1 MNSTSTHL
9 SPAELAAQCIN
20 QTNKSVF
27 LTGKAGTGKTT
38 FLRSVIEH
46 THKNAIIVAPTGIA
60 AINAGGVTIHS
71 QFQLPFGM
79 FVPDNNAQSNN
90 PFVKIKHFNQGKS
103 LLEKII
109 RENPTKAEWIYYR
122 FVIQSNTPSILN
134 YKKNLNE
141 DRIFLEKILQQNE
154 IDSDLKNRIVIVL
167 NQKPKEHK

>member
-1 MNSTSTHL
+1 MKGVIL
-9 SPAELAAQCIN
+9 SVLFVLQLQGQDAIRSQIDKAYYCS
-20 QTNKSVF
+20 KSCKSLLEQNLSEGHKAVL
-27 LTGKAGTGKTT
+27 LTLSAK
-38 FLRSVIEH
+38 H
-46 THKNAIIVAPTGIA
+46 
-60 AINAGGVTIHS
+60 HS
-71 QFQLPFGM
+71 
-79 FVPDNNAQSNN
+79 N

-167 NQKPKEHK
+167 NQKPKERK

>member
-1 MNSTSTHL
+1 MKILFL
-9 SPAELAAQCIN
+9 S
-20 QTNKSVF
+20 F
-27 LTGKAGTGKTT
+27 L
-38 FLRSVIEH
+38 
-46 THKNAIIVAPTGIA
+46 IVLQL
-60 AINAGGVTIHS
+60 HS
-71 QFQLPFGM
+71 QDAIRNQIDKAYYCSKSCKSLLEQNLSEGHKA
-79 FVPDNNAQSNN
+79 VLLTLSAKHHSN